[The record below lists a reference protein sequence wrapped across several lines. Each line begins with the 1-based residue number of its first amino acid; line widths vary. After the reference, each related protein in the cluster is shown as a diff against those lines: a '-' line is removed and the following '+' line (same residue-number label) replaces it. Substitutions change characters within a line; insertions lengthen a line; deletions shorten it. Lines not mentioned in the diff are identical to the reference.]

1 MFDILSKIHGIITNI
16 KSNIIHPFKSDLHL
30 YLINT
35 EIQFDEVLLE
45 IKGQR
50 WYQSNQKTFLDT
62 EWLNCTPVCDEMKKN

>member
-1 MFDILSKIHGIITNI
+1 MFDILSKICGIITNI
-16 KSNIIHPFKSDLHL
+16 KFNIIHPFKSDLHF

-50 WYQSNQKTFLDT
+50 WYQSNQKLQTYLDT
-62 EWLNCTPVCDEMKKN
+62 VWLNCTPVMK